1 MEIDEERLEKLVD
14 DFFGQ
19 IKGIKGPAPL
29 RIIFLANCPS
39 DMADNGEIIH
49 YIVNR
54 LEEALSRQVLIIEEK
69 KYSNLKGDYTI
80 NIKDF
85 DFSSG
90 KFFLR
95 RIAQGYNQ

>member
-29 RIIFLANCPS
+29 RIIFLADS
-39 DMADNGEIIH
+39 LSGIAGRDEIIH
-49 YIVNR
+49 YVADR
-54 LEEALSRQVLIIEEK
+54 LGEALSRQVLIIEEK
-69 KYSNLKGDYTI
+69 EYNTLKGDYTI